1 MILTQ
6 ETKNFIAGQI
16 ENTELYEDVS
26 KDNELEV
33 QVGGVTI
40 YVTYDV
46 FARFHE
52 EQMYHSEVPYNCYED
67 LSYYEFDG
75 AEITNIEAYDENDE
89 EVEIENLSEVEYYA

>member
-6 ETKNFIAGQI
+6 ETKDFIVEQI

-33 QVGGVTI
+33 EVGNVTI

-46 FARFHE
+46 FANFVKE
-52 EQMYHSEVPYNCYED
+52 LEYHSEVPYNCYED
-67 LSYYEFDG
+67 LSHYEFDG

-89 EVEIENLSEVEYYA
+89 EVKIENLSEVEYYA